1 MWIMDVSRITV
12 SPNYI
17 FQLPETDDEGS
28 APAALRDAVSFSTPY
43 LLPDEEAEVV
53 LDDTINL
60 IGADYTAA
68 FSVHGGLNENRVY
81 QLLGLM

>member
-1 MWIMDVSRITV
+1 MEVSGITV

-28 APAALRDAVSFSTPY
+28 APAAMRDAVSFSSPY
-43 LLPDEEAEVV
+43 LLPDEEADMV

-60 IGADYTAA
+60 IGDDYMAA
-68 FSVHGGLNENRVY
+68 VAVHGGLNENRVH

>member
-1 MWIMDVSRITV
+1 MEVSGITV

-28 APAALRDAVSFSTPY
+28 APAAMRDAVSFSSPY
-43 LLPDEEAEVV
+43 LLPDEEADMV

-60 IGADYTAA
+60 IGADYMAA
-68 FSVHGGLNENRVY
+68 VAVHGGLNENRVH
-81 QLLGLM
+81 QLLDLM

>member
-1 MWIMDVSRITV
+1 MEVSGITV

-28 APAALRDAVSFSTPY
+28 APAALRDAVSFSSPY
-43 LLPDEEAEVV
+43 LIPDEEADMV

-60 IGADYTAA
+60 IGADYATAVA
-68 FSVHGGLNENRVY
+68 VHGGLNENRVH

>member
-1 MWIMDVSRITV
+1 MEVSGITV

-17 FQLPETDDEGS
+17 LQLPETDDEGS

-60 IGADYTAA
+60 IGADYAAA

>member
-1 MWIMDVSRITV
+1 MEVSGITV

-28 APAALRDAVSFSTPY
+28 APAAMRDAVSFSSPY
-43 LLPDEEAEVV
+43 LLPDEEADMV

-68 FSVHGGLNENRVY
+68 FAVHGGLNENRVH